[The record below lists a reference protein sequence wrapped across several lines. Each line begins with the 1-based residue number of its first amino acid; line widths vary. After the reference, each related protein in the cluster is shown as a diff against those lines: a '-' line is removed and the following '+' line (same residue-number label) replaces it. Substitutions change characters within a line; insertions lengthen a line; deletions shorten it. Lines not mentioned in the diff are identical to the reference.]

1 MKSANHSEPLQQC
14 FKDPG
19 SWKFPKLFD
28 NRFKFSVNLLRYVA
42 SLHRASMVALQSPI
56 SFACGFLPDVSI
68 GLKSVQQAFH
78 IYLLFERAFRLQMH
92 THTTECA
99 QSKKEKNYTCTVI
112 RWAGGEKKLI
122 ELNATA
128 WCIRQKSE
136 CDRIHSFH
144 KHCFSFIR
152 VNILGQCVVQQTVTI
167 PITNLFSHFCFSFPL
182 LFITCT
188 QYHRITVQQ
197 RNEHQTDNAT
207 TWCTIMPW

>member
-99 QSKKEKNYTCTVI
+99 QSKKEKNYTCTNTM
-112 RWAGGEKKLI
+112 GGWRKKTHR
-122 ELNATA
+122 AQCYSMMHTA
-128 WCIRQKSE
+128 KIGMRSHSLVSQTLFF
-136 CDRIHSFH
+136 IHSGQYFRAMR
-144 KHCFSFIR
+144 CATNSNNTNNQSLLSFLFFFSSTFYH
-152 VNILGQCVVQQTVTI
+152 LHTI
-167 PITNLFSHFCFSFPL
+167 SSYNST
-182 LFITCT
+182 TT
-188 QYHRITVQQ
+188 QRTSD
-197 RNEHQTDNAT
+197 R
-207 TWCTIMPW
+207 